1 MSITFYINLPRLFKY
16 IKKNNI
22 AVIWTLH
29 DCWSFTGQCPYFDMA
44 NCYKWLDGCH
54 DCAQFREYPS
64 AKIDMTKLMYKLKRK
79 WFTNINNCKIITPS
93 KWLADLVKRSYLK
106 NYDVRVIHNGIDLNI
121 FKPRENNLREKYNIP
136 ENKFIILG
144 CSFAWGFRKGQDV
157 FIKLAQDL
165 DEKKFQIVM
174 VGTDNKNL
182 PGNIIQIP
190 ITFSQYELAE
200 IYSGSDV
207 LANPTRE
214 ENYPAEYQS
223 NAMITKIL
231 RMH

>member
-1 MSITFYINLPRLFKY
+1 
-16 IKKNNI
+16 
-22 AVIWTLH
+22 
-29 DCWSFTGQCPYFDMA
+29 MA
-44 NCYKWLDGCH
+44 RGFLSKGFSLKDY
-54 DCAQFREYPS
+54 S
-64 AKIDMTKLMYKLKRK
+64 AKIN
-79 WFTNINNCKIITPS
+79 F
-93 KWLADLVKRSYLK
+93 
-106 NYDVRVIHNGIDLNI
+106 NGIDLNI

-214 ENYPAEYQS
+214 ENYPTVNLESLACGTPVVSFNSGGTPETFDETCGISIERDDYENFKNALIRVCEQKIFNREDCAKYAREHHDGNKKLMEYV
-223 NAMITKIL
+223 NLYDEMLNTK
-231 RMH
+231 R